1 MNVRRSSA
9 IGLFVA
15 AAMSTAGGFAREQA
29 PASPLIGFHKDVD
42 PAIDALWSSYDRSA
56 AMDHVRF
63 ISQYWR
69 LAGNPGYNA
78 TVDRIQA
85 RLESAGIAT
94 SIEEYP
100 TGPAWDHSAA
110 SLALVRP
117 GAPDEVVLSREKDRL
132 TLCINSF
139 STPAGGITG
148 RLVDVGKGTEQD
160 YAGKELKGAIVL
172 GDADAGALFRRAV
185 VTGGA
190 AGVVSTTLPA
200 YLNVDAPGA
209 ARPTPRD
216 QWDILQWGSIPH
228 DDARKSFGFKASP
241 RAAATL
247 RKRLADAGPNTPV
260 MMKVSISA
268 SFSTGPART
277 LVAEIP
283 GTVASTER
291 IVLAAHIQ
299 EPGANDN
306 ASGVATLAE
315 MAVAMATSIRQ
326 KKIAAPL
333 RTITFL
339 FLNEISGSRRWIQDH
354 AAEAKQVKYMFS
366 LDMTGEDVTKTGGT
380 FLVERYPDPG
390 AVWERPWDPHSEW
403 GKGNVRA
410 ESLKGDLLNDTHLTV
425 LRRVAGKSKW
435 VVNTNPYEGGSDH
448 TVFGSA
454 GVPSVLD
461 WHFTDRYYHTNFDT
475 PDKTSPDEMRNVG
488 VGAGATAWL
497 LASADAGAASRIAA
511 VVAFEGGR
519 RVQLEQVEGAKL
531 AAAAPDRA
539 AAETREATIVAAWKK
554 WYGEA
559 VQSATRLVIGPVPAE
574 FEKTLALL
582 SKPFIASPGAPA
594 VAEASTPG
602 LPAEALAEAGGPLAL
617 DALAD
622 PAAVSSPEPP
632 QNPTP
637 IFECGRDEVLA
648 ERIPVR
654 WGTVVLSGD
663 GRLHSPCPIDP
674 VYGPVE
680 KHPAEHREKREGQ
693 VIDIAAGLLTTSGQ
707 PAGGVQT
714 GNQSVE
720 IVQRGVQAVARLRRP
735 LGSLVV
741 ATLQPNFYPACSAEA
756 RIVDNRRWQPGL
768 LFTQMRNTNA
778 GVRKEAAYGIVV
790 KLAET
795 EAELIKPALTEL
807 RACLDREKDP
817 EVQALLLEGWGVAQY
832 ANDEQRAEAEGILV
846 DESRRGL
853 PSKILGATKAL
864 ESLIRLA
871 PRRPVSDAARVRLR
885 ELALYGKRLPS
896 PDVQNVD
903 ARIRRLAMMA
913 LQAARDTDVATLRA
927 ASDDGDWQVRR
938 LVAARLNLNDA
949 EQAEIAV
956 QYRDDPM
963 LQVRYE
969 LVGAM
974 VRQASADRICAP
986 LVERL
991 KDPSPLVAMRAMDGL
1006 VLTCTDLDDAVKPLV
1021 ALAERL
1027 EKPSTTGTWHLPA
1040 RALTALARLK
1050 SEEAQ
1055 SRLAAAAKFPT
1066 WQVRVAAATAAGLLA
1081 AEDVAVTLSRDEV
1094 ANVQT
1099 AALEALQRMKSQAVV
1114 PQAIVVLQHGKDH
1127 QLLRTAALVLRG
1139 LPEKMKENASAA
1151 LLGALTRLTGE
1162 ESDTSR
1168 DPRVAILERLGETL
1182 APQRSTD
1189 LLPYVADFD
1198 DEVIAAAAKAFQQVV
1213 GAPPAEVK
1221 KRRRYPLQPNE
1232 QALSALP
1239 GEAIIELEE
1248 GSVVIDLFRDV
1259 APVTIA
1265 RFAALVA
1272 EGAYNNRTFHRVVPN
1287 FVVQGGSPG
1296 GNEYAGTTP
1305 RYMRD
1310 EVGPQASHIRGAIGI
1325 STRGRDTG
1333 DGQIFIDLVDVP
1345 RLDRDYTVFGYVR
1358 SGMELVDRLLEGAV
1372 IKRITVR

>member
-1 MNVRRSSA
+1 MRYRR
-9 IGLFVA
+9 IVA
-15 AAMSTAGGFAREQA
+15 AAMCAAALWTAGGLAQQTVQSSLVA
-29 PASPLIGFHKDVD
+29 FHNDVD
-42 PAIDALWSSYDRSA
+42 PAINALWASYDRTA
-56 AMDHVRF
+56 AMDHVKF

-85 RLESAGIAT
+85 RLKSAGIAT
-94 SIEEYP
+94 SVEEYP

-110 SLALVRP
+110 SLSVIRQ
-117 GAPDEVVLSREKDRL
+117 GAPDEVVLSKEKDRL

-139 STPAGGITG
+139 STPEGGITG
-148 RLVDVGKGTEQD
+148 RLVDVGRGTEQD
-160 YAGKELKGAIVL
+160 YAGKEIKGAIVL
-172 GDADAGALFRRAV
+172 GDTDAGTLFRRAV

-190 AGVVSTTLPA
+190 AGVVSTTLPG
-200 YLNVDAPGA
+200 YLNADVPGA
-209 ARPTPRD
+209 ARTTPRD
-216 QWDILQWGSIPH
+216 QWDILQWTSVPY
-228 DDARKSFGFKASP
+228 DEARKSFGFKASP

-247 RKRLADAGPNTPV
+247 RKRLADAGPNTAV
-260 MMKVSISA
+260 MLKVNISA

-283 GTVASTER
+283 GTLAPAER

-315 MAVAMATSIRQ
+315 MAVAMSTAIKQ

-333 RTITFL
+333 RSITFL

-354 AAEAKQVKYMFS
+354 SDDAKLVKYMFS
-366 LDMTGEDVTKTGGT
+366 LDMTGEDVSKTGGT

-410 ESLKGDLLNDTHLTV
+410 ESLKGDLLNDVHLTV
-425 LRRVAGKSKW
+425 LRRVAGKTKW
-435 VVNTNPYEGGSDH
+435 VVNSNPYEGGSDH
-448 TVFGSA
+448 TVFNTA

-497 LASADAGAASRIAA
+497 LASADGAAASRIAS
-511 VVAFEGGR
+511 VVALEGER
-519 RVQLEQVEGAKL
+519 RIKLEQTEGAKL
-531 AAAAPDRA
+531 VAEAPDRA
-539 AAETREATIVAAWKK
+539 AAETREATIVAAWRK

-559 VQSATRLVIGPVPAE
+559 VQSASRLVIGPVPAE
-574 FEKTLALL
+574 LEKTLALL
-582 SKPFIASPGAPA
+582 AKPFLTAPSVEEPSGPGGPFVSDAAAEPA
-594 VAEASTPG
+594 ASTT
-602 LPAEALAEAGGPLAL
+602 
-617 DALAD
+617 
-622 PAAVSSPEPP
+622 PELP

-637 IFECGRDEVLA
+637 IFTCGTDEQLQ

-654 WGTVVLSGD
+654 WGTVVLAGD
-663 GRLHSPCPIDP
+663 GRLYSPCPNDP

-680 KHPAEHREKREGQ
+680 KHPPEHREKREGQ
-693 VIDIAAGLLTTSGQ
+693 VIDTAVGLLSGP
-707 PAGGVQT
+707 PAGGGSQT
-714 GNQSVE
+714 GNRPVE
-720 IVQRGVQAVARLRRP
+720 AVQRGVQALARLRRP
-735 LGSLVV
+735 VGALVV
-741 ATLQPNFYPACSAEA
+741 STKIFPACNAEV
-756 RIVDNRRWQPGL
+756 RVFNLKQWQAGH
-768 LFTQMRNTNA
+768 LFVQMRNSNDV
-778 GVRKEAAYGIVV
+778 VRKEAAYGIVV
-790 KLAET
+790 KLADTDE
-795 EAELIKPALTEL
+795 ELIKPALIEL
-807 RACLDREKDP
+807 RACLDREKVAD
-817 EVQALLLEGWGVAQY
+817 VQAVLLEGWGIAKY
-832 ANDEQRAEAEGILV
+832 TNDEQRAEAEAILI
-846 DESRRGL
+846 DESKRGQ
-853 PSKILGATKAL
+853 PAKILGATKAL
-864 ESLIRLA
+864 EALIRLA

-885 ELALYGKRLPS
+885 ELALYGNRVQS
-896 PDVQNVD
+896 ADVQNVD
-903 ARIRRLAMMA
+903 ARIRRVAMMA

-938 LVAARLNLNDA
+938 LVAARLNLADPG
-949 EQAEIAV
+949 QTEIV
-956 QYRDDPM
+956 TQYLQDPM

-969 LVGAM
+969 LVGAIG
-974 VRQASADRICAP
+974 RHASTTKLCAP
-986 LVERL
+986 LVARF
-991 KDPSPLVAMRAMDGL
+991 KDPAPLVAMRAMD
-1006 VLTCTDLDDAVKPLV
+1006 VLLASCSDLDDVIKPLV
-1021 ALAERL
+1021 EWASRL
-1027 EKPSTTGTWHLPA
+1027 EKPSDTDTWHLPA
-1040 RALTALARLK
+1040 RALTTLARLK
-1050 SEEAQ
+1050 PEEA
-1055 SRLAAAAKFPT
+1055 SPRLASAAKSPV
-1066 WQVRVAAATAAGLLA
+1066 WQVRVSAATAAGVLA
-1081 AEDVAVTLSRDEV
+1081 DEDVAVKLSRDEV

-1099 AALEALQRMKSQAVV
+1099 AALEALQRMKSPAVA
-1114 PQAIVVLQHGKDH
+1114 PQAILVLKNGKDH

-1139 LPEKMKENASAA
+1139 LPAELKEDATAA
-1151 LLGALTRLTGE
+1151 LLGALARLTAE

-1168 DPRVAILERLGETL
+1168 DPRVAMLERLGETL

-1198 DEVIAAAAKAFQQVV
+1198 DEVIAAASKAFQQIV
-1213 GAPPAEVK
+1213 GGPPAEVP

-1239 GEAIIELEE
+1239 SEAIIELEE
-1248 GSVVIDLFRDV
+1248 GSVAIDLFRDV

-1265 RFAALVA
+1265 RFAALAV

-1296 GNEYAGTTP
+1296 ANEYAGTTP
-1305 RYMRD
+1305 RFMRD
-1310 EVGPQASHIRGAIGI
+1310 EVGPQASHIRGAVGI

-1358 SGMELVDRLLEGAV
+1358 SGMELVDKLLEGAV